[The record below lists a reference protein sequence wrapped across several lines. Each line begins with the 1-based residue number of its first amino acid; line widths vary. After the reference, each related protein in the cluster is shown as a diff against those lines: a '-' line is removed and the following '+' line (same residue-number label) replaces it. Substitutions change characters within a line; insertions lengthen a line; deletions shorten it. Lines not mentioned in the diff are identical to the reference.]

1 MKVTFNRVFV
11 PKRCKDCFRD
21 TIVDAC
27 KRVPGGVTL
36 SSWYEG
42 KLVGPVADTD
52 LELLRNDLMSSGFE
66 LGLDRDAALVNQ
78 IERIIIE
85 GVRTMDESSEPD
97 LFMRLT
103 DELPFQRNYLSRF
116 YSKETGTTIQCFII
130 ATKIRRV
137 KELLVNEETITLT
150 DIAFRL
156 HFSSIAH
163 LSKQFKVITG
173 ATPSEYRKRVEQNR
187 IRSMENGKV

>member
-1 MKVTFNRVFV
+1 MKVTFNRVFI
-11 PKRCKDCFRD
+11 PKRCKDCFQN
-21 TIVDAC
+21 TITDAC
-27 KRVPGGVTL
+27 KRVDGGVTL

-42 KLVGPVADTD
+42 ELPDSVTD
-52 LELLRNDLMSSGFE
+52 AELELLRNDLSQSGFE
-66 LGLDRDAALVNQ
+66 LGIDRDAALVNQ

-97 LFMRLT
+97 LFLWLT

-116 YSKETGTTIQCFII
+116 YSKQTGMTIQCFII

-137 KELLVNEETITLT
+137 KELILNEETITLT

-156 HFSSIAH
+156 HFSSVAH
-163 LSKQFKVITG
+163 LSKQFKLITG
-173 ATPSEYRKRVEQNR
+173 RTPSQHRLRIKKARNRPSEYV
-187 IRSMENGKV
+187 